1 MKKIALLVLLGGVV
15 AAVALSLDSPP
26 RAPKV
31 VVLGIDGMD
40 PRLLQQFMDSGDLPH
55 FKELAAKGGF
65 TPLQTTMP
73 PLSPVAWSTF
83 ITGTLPQSH
92 GVFDFLH
99 RDPVRLL
106 PESAMART
114 TPPGWT
120 LSLGSW
126 VIPLEAGKIEQLRQG
141 RAFWEY
147 LSERD
152 IPATIFRMPVN
163 FPPVEAGRAL
173 SGMGTPDLLG
183 TSGTFTFFT
192 SGPVPEH
199 EVSGGR
205 IVPVEVESLRVV
217 MKLEGP
223 PNTFRLLPSTEGK
236 AEHPFLAT
244 ELSADLDPEHPAVRL
259 QVQGRE
265 LVLQEGEWS
274 DWVPL
279 EFEAIPYLV
288 TVHSACR
295 FHLQQVRPDFRL
307 YVSPL
312 QISPASPAMPITYPA
327 DWAGD
332 LHRRLGLFYTQE
344 LAEETKGFS
353 SGILSG
359 REFWEQSQFV
369 YREQR
374 RMLDRA
380 LEEFRDGFL
389 FFYFSSVDQGCHML
403 WRYSDAAHPAYVE
416 DPLLSGSIGT
426 LYREMDEALGRILAV
441 ADDDTTLIV
450 MSDHGFAPF
459 YWEVNLNSWL
469 LDRGYVRLEDP
480 TRRDGFTAFANVDWS
495 GTRAYAV
502 GLNGLYVNLR
512 GREGKGI
519 VSQGREYEALLDRLE
534 QDLLGMVDPRNGNR
548 PVSFVLRSGDAAG
561 AAGRRGPDLIVG
573 YAYGY
578 RSSWKSPLGE
588 FPLTLFQDNLD
599 PWSGDHS
606 MDYRQVPGILLSN
619 RRITLPDPALYDLT
633 VAVLD
638 EYGIARPAGMMGQDC
653 LE

>member
-1 MKKIALLVLLGGVV
+1 MRRIGLLVLLGAVV
-15 AAVALSLDSPP
+15 AVAALSLDSHPP
-26 RAPKV
+26 APRV

-40 PRLLQQFMDSGDLPH
+40 PRLLQRFMDAGDMPH
-55 FKELAAKGGF
+55 FRELAAGGSF

-83 ITGTLPQSH
+83 ITGALPDHH

-99 RDPVRLL
+99 RDPVKLL

-114 TPPGWT
+114 TPPAWT

-126 VIPLEAGKIEQLRQG
+126 VIPLEGGKIEQLRQG

-147 LSERD
+147 LWELGISV
-152 IPATIFRMPVN
+152 TIYRIPVN

-183 TSGTFTFFT
+183 TSGTFTFYT
-192 SGPVPEH
+192 SGPVSE

-205 IVPVEVESLRVV
+205 VVPVRIEDLRVV

-223 PNTFRLLPSTEGK
+223 ANTFRVKPAEGGEM
-236 AEHPFLAT
+236 EHPHLAVGF
-244 ELSADLDPEHPAVRL
+244 SADLDGEQPVVRL
-259 QVQGRE
+259 QVPDRE
-265 LVLQEGEWS
+265 LVLREGEWS

-279 EFEAIPYLV
+279 TFDAIPYLV

-295 FHLQQVRPDFRL
+295 FYLQQVRPEFRL

-312 QISPASPAMPITYPA
+312 QISPASPAMPITHPE
-327 DWAGD
+327 DWAGE
-332 LHRRLGLFYTQE
+332 LHEQLGLFYTQE
-344 LAEETKGFS
+344 LAEETKAFS
-353 SGILSG
+353 SGLLSG
-359 REFWEQSQFV
+359 HEFWEQSQSV

-374 RMLDRA
+374 SMLDAA
-380 LEEFRDGFL
+380 LENFEDGFL

-403 WRYSDAAHPAYVE
+403 WRYSDPDHPAYVE
-416 DPLLSGSIGT
+416 DPLLGGSIRT
-426 LYREMDEALGRILAV
+426 LYREMDEALGRILQA
-441 ADDDTTLIV
+441 AGRDTTVIV

-469 LDRGYVRLEDP
+469 LDRGYVKLEDA
-480 TRRDGFTAFANVDWS
+480 TRRDGITAFANVDWS

-512 GREGKGI
+512 GRERQGI
-519 VSQGREYEALLDRLE
+519 VSQGRDYQALLDRLE
-534 QDLLGMVDPRNGNR
+534 QDLLAMVDPRNGNH
-548 PVSFVLRSGDAAG
+548 PVSYVLRGGEAAG

-573 YAYGY
+573 YAHGY

-588 FPLTLFQDNLD
+588 FPLTVFQDNLD

-619 RRITLPDPALYDLT
+619 RRVSLPEPALYDLT

-638 EYGIARPAGMMGQDC
+638 EYGVPRPEGMLGQDC
-653 LE
+653 LD